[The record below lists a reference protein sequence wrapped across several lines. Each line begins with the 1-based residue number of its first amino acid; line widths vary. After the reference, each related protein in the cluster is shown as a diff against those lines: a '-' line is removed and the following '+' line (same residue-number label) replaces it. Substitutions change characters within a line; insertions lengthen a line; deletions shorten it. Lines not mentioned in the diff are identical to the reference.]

1 MQIPSAWPVCCWLTE
16 TISTCLLRSLKGR
29 EIFEKLINALTHF
42 YEEAKAPIMLKS
54 IIFTLLARLLIK
66 LRHFYLRFPE
76 AEPKDHFSRIYMTK
90 DFI

>member
-1 MQIPSAWPVCCWLTE
+1 
-16 TISTCLLRSLKGR
+16 LKGR